1 VADLITV
8 EQLEA
13 RLSRSFEGDTL
24 AQAEALIDDASA
36 LIVDAAGTDFA
47 TGVPGVVIAL
57 VAQVIRR
64 ALDNPGEL
72 TAENIGGYGWQS
84 NPRSSASGGAAIYLT
99 RAERRLVR
107 RSAGRSSFTSMD
119 LASDPDG
126 ETAVVE

>member
-1 VADLITV
+1 MADLITI

-13 RLSRSFEGDTL
+13 RLVRTFEGDTL

-36 LIVDAAGTDFA
+36 LVIDAAGTDFA
-47 TGVPGVVIAL
+47 TGVPATVVAL

-72 TAENIGGYGWQS
+72 TAENIGSYGWQS
-84 NPRSSASGGAAIYLT
+84 NPRSTAGGAAIYLT
-99 RAERRLVR
+99 RAERRLAR
-107 RSAGRSSFTSMD
+107 KAAGRSSFTSMD

-126 ETAVVE
+126 ETEVVE